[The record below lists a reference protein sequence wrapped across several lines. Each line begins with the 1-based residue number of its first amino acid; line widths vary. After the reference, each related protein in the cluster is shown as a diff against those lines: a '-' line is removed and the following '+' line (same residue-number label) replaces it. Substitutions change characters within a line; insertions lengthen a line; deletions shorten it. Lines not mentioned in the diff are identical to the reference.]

1 MRHIMLTL
9 TAVLLVLSPLAKA
22 EEWSKTF
29 NLTGKPSL
37 KIETSDA
44 NIRVEVWDQ
53 NLIQAHITTEGYA
66 IGEKGIRI
74 IDRQT
79 GDSVELE
86 VRYPHHNFNF
96 NIGHNHHRVDVEIH
110 MPKEGRVD
118 LRTGDGHIRLTG
130 LKGEM
135 ELVSGDG
142 HQDIDAVDG
151 TLRAH
156 AGDGHIRATGRFDG
170 LDLSTGDGRIE
181 ATALAGSSLA
191 RNWNMHTGDGSVT
204 LQLPENV
211 SADVDLHTGDG
222 HITVGFPIS
231 VSGRLE
237 NKSIRGKINGGGNLL
252 SIHTGDGSI
261 RLEKS

>member
-1 MRHIMLTL
+1 MRHFTLTL
-9 TAVLLVLSPLAKA
+9 TALVLVLSPLARA

-44 NIRVEVWDQ
+44 NIRVDVWDQ
-53 NLIQAHITTEGYA
+53 NSIQAHIITEGYA
-66 IGEKGIRI
+66 IGERGIRI
-74 IDRQT
+74 TDHQV

-96 NIGHNHHRVDVEIH
+96 EIGYHHRRVDVEIR

-118 LRTGDGHIRLTG
+118 LRTGDGHIRLSG

-135 ELVSGDG
+135 EVVSGDG
-142 HQDIDAVDG
+142 HQDIESVDG

-170 LDLSTGDGRIE
+170 LDVSTGDGRIE
-181 ATALAGSSLA
+181 ATALAGSTLA
-191 RNWNMHTGDGSVT
+191 HGWTLHTGDGSVT

-222 HITVGFPIS
+222 HIMVDVPIS

-237 NKSIRGKINGGGNLL
+237 GKSIRGKINGGGNLL
-252 SIHTGDGSI
+252 TIHTGDGSI
-261 RLEKS
+261 RLQKS

>member
-1 MRHIMLTL
+1 MRQFTLALAIFVLALTPR
-9 TAVLLVLSPLAKA
+9 ARA

-29 NLTGKPSL
+29 TLTGKPSL
-37 KIETSDA
+37 RVQTSDA
-44 NIRVEVWDQ
+44 NIHVEVWDQ
-53 NLIQAHITTEGYA
+53 NKIQAHITTEGYS

-74 IDRQT
+74 TDHQT

-86 VRYPHHNFNF
+86 VRYPHHNLNF
-96 NIGHNHHRVDVEIH
+96 EIGYHHRRVDVEIQ
-110 MPKEGRVD
+110 MPKEGRVE
-118 LRTGDGHIRLTG
+118 LHTGDGHIRLSG

-135 ELVSGDG
+135 EIVSGDG
-142 HQDIDAVDG
+142 HQDIESVDG

-156 AGDGHIRATGRFDG
+156 AGDGHIRASGRFDG

-181 ATALAGSSLA
+181 ATALSGSALA
-191 RNWNMHTGDGSVT
+191 RSWTIHTGDGGVT

-222 HITVGFPIS
+222 HITVGVPIS
-231 VSGRLE
+231 VSGRME
-237 NKSIRGKINGGGNLL
+237 GKNIRGKINGGGNLL